1 MTRIRQGRSGRLL
14 CIAVRRRASGIDNGL
29 GRDADFERVDTT
41 RCLRLHRRYG
51 ERIEPLQ
58 ASFAR
63 ANESVTQ
70 ASDIPHSLMQRI
82 DPMRD
87 FRDAKAMAQTL
98 REALKMKSVSLTH
111 SESLELVAT
120 ILGFHDWNVLSATI
134 QSEVQP
140 AANPGSTIPATVRLA
155 AENQLPTLPVRDI
168 VLFPH
173 LNVPLFAGRAK
184 TISAVERAMAEDRRV
199 LVVTQRRP
207 GDDNPTAADLYGVGL
222 TASVTDLIKLN
233 DGTVKL
239 LVKTLARATIVRLV
253 EDPFLTAEIAPF
265 DESRGQDEEA
275 TALSRAVLEA
285 LFAVRNVGQ
294 ISSVYDRL
302 QENKEPG
309 TLADAVAA
317 ILRCDIRQKQ
327 DLLETGDVVSRLQK
341 ILALMKTEQ
350 AA

>member
-1 MTRIRQGRSGRLL
+1 
-14 CIAVRRRASGIDNGL
+14 
-29 GRDADFERVDTT
+29 
-41 RCLRLHRRYG
+41 
-51 ERIEPLQ
+51 
-58 ASFAR
+58 
-63 ANESVTQ
+63 
-70 ASDIPHSLMQRI
+70 
-82 DPMRD
+82 MRD

-98 REALKMKSVSLTH
+98 REALKTKSVSLTH

-140 AANPGSTIPATVRLA
+140 PANPGSTIPATVRLA
-155 AENQLPTLPVRDI
+155 AENQLPIVPLRDI
-168 VLFPH
+168 VVFPH
-173 LNVPLFAGRAK
+173 LNVPLFVGRAK
-184 TISAVERAMAEDRRV
+184 TISAVEHAMAEDRRI

-207 GDDNPTAADLYGVGL
+207 GDDNPTAADL
-222 TASVTDLIKLN
+222 TASVIDLIKLN
-233 DGTVKL
+233 DGTIKL
-239 LVKTLARATIVRLV
+239 LVKTLTRATIVRLV

-275 TALSRAVLEA
+275 IALSRAVLEA
-285 LFAVRNVGQ
+285 LFAARNVGQ

-317 ILRCDIRQKQ
+317 ILPCDIRQKQ

-341 ILALMKTEQ
+341 TLALMKTDQQ

>member
-1 MTRIRQGRSGRLL
+1 
-14 CIAVRRRASGIDNGL
+14 
-29 GRDADFERVDTT
+29 
-41 RCLRLHRRYG
+41 
-51 ERIEPLQ
+51 
-58 ASFAR
+58 
-63 ANESVTQ
+63 
-70 ASDIPHSLMQRI
+70 
-82 DPMRD
+82 MRD

-98 REALKMKSVSLTH
+98 RESLKTKSVSLTH

-120 ILGFHDWNVLSATI
+120 ILGFRDWNVLSATI

-140 AANPGSTIPATVRLA
+140 PANPGSTIPATVRLA
-155 AENQLPTLPVRDI
+155 AENQLPTVPLRDI

-184 TISAVERAMAEDRRV
+184 TIHAVERAMAKDKRI
-199 LVVTQRRP
+199 LVVTQRRS

-233 DGTVKL
+233 DGTIKL
-239 LVKTLARATIVRLV
+239 LVKTLTRATIVRLV

-275 TALSRAVLEA
+275 IALSRAVLEV
-285 LFAVRNVGQ
+285 LFAARNVGE

-341 ILALMKTEQ
+341 ILALMKTDQQ

>member
-1 MTRIRQGRSGRLL
+1 
-14 CIAVRRRASGIDNGL
+14 
-29 GRDADFERVDTT
+29 
-41 RCLRLHRRYG
+41 
-51 ERIEPLQ
+51 
-58 ASFAR
+58 
-63 ANESVTQ
+63 
-70 ASDIPHSLMQRI
+70 MQRI

-98 REALKMKSVSLTH
+98 REALKTKSVSLTH

-120 ILGFHDWNVLSATI
+120 ILGFRDWNVLSATI

-140 AANPGSTIPATVRLA
+140 PANPGSTIPARVRLA

-168 VLFPH
+168 VVFPH

-184 TISAVERAMAEDRRV
+184 TISAVEHAMAEDRRI

-207 GDDNPTAADLYGVGL
+207 VDDNPTAADLYGVGL
-222 TASVTDLIKLN
+222 TANVTDLIKLN
-233 DGTVKL
+233 DGTIKL
-239 LVKTLARATIVRLV
+239 LVKTLTRATIVRLV

-275 TALSRAVLEA
+275 IALSRAVLEA
-285 LFAVRNVGQ
+285 LFAARNVGQ

-317 ILRCDIRQKQ
+317 ILTCDIRQKQ

-341 ILALMKTEQ
+341 ILALMKTDLQ

>member
-1 MTRIRQGRSGRLL
+1 
-14 CIAVRRRASGIDNGL
+14 
-29 GRDADFERVDTT
+29 
-41 RCLRLHRRYG
+41 
-51 ERIEPLQ
+51 
-58 ASFAR
+58 
-63 ANESVTQ
+63 
-70 ASDIPHSLMQRI
+70 
-82 DPMRD
+82 MRD

-98 REALKMKSVSLTH
+98 REALKTKCVSLTH

-120 ILGFHDWNVLSATI
+120 ILGFRDWNVLSAKI

-140 AANPGSTIPATVRLA
+140 ANPGSTIPATP
-155 AENQLPTLPVRDI
+155 ENQLPTVPVRDI

-184 TISAVERAMAEDRRV
+184 TIQAVECAMAKDRRI
-199 LVVTQRRP
+199 LVVTQRRS

-222 TASVTDLIKLN
+222 IARVTDLFKLD
-233 DGTVKL
+233 DGTIKL
-239 LVKTLARATIVRLV
+239 LVKTLTRATIVRLV
-253 EDPFLTAEIAPF
+253 EDPFLTAEIAAF
-265 DESRGQDEEA
+265 DESCGQDEEA

-285 LFAVRNVGQ
+285 LFAARNVGQ

-302 QENKEPG
+302 QDNKEPG

-317 ILRCDIRQKQ
+317 ILRCDIRQRQ

-341 ILALMKTEQ
+341 ILALMKTDQQ

>member
-1 MTRIRQGRSGRLL
+1 
-14 CIAVRRRASGIDNGL
+14 
-29 GRDADFERVDTT
+29 
-41 RCLRLHRRYG
+41 
-51 ERIEPLQ
+51 
-58 ASFAR
+58 
-63 ANESVTQ
+63 
-70 ASDIPHSLMQRI
+70 
-82 DPMRD
+82 MRD

-98 REALKMKSVSLTH
+98 REALKTKSVSLTH

-120 ILGFHDWNVLSATI
+120 ILGFRDWNVLSATI

-140 AANPGSTIPATVRLA
+140 PANPASTIPATVRLA

-168 VLFPH
+168 VVFPH

-184 TISAVERAMAEDRRV
+184 TISAVERAMAEDRRI
-199 LVVTQRRP
+199 LVVTQHRP
-207 GDDNPTAADLYGVGL
+207 VDDSPTAADLYGVGL
-222 TASVTDLIKLN
+222 TASVTDLTKQN
-233 DGTVKL
+233 DGTIKL
-239 LVKTLARATIVRLV
+239 LVKTLTRATIVRLV

-275 TALSRAVLEA
+275 IALSRAVLETLLA
-285 LFAVRNVGQ
+285 TRNVGQ
-294 ISSVYDRL
+294 ISFLYDRL
-302 QENKEPG
+302 QRTKEPG

-341 ILALMKTEQ
+341 ILALMKTDQQ

>member
-1 MTRIRQGRSGRLL
+1 
-14 CIAVRRRASGIDNGL
+14 
-29 GRDADFERVDTT
+29 
-41 RCLRLHRRYG
+41 
-51 ERIEPLQ
+51 
-58 ASFAR
+58 
-63 ANESVTQ
+63 
-70 ASDIPHSLMQRI
+70 MQRI

-98 REALKMKSVSLTH
+98 REALKTKSVSLTH

-120 ILGFHDWNVLSATI
+120 ILGFRDWNVPSATI

-140 AANPGSTIPATVRLA
+140 PANPGSTIPARVRLA

-168 VLFPH
+168 VVFPH

-184 TISAVERAMAEDRRV
+184 TISAVEHAMAEDRRI

-207 GDDNPTAADLYGVGL
+207 VDDNPTAADLYGVGL
-222 TASVTDLIKLN
+222 TANVTDLIKLN
-233 DGTVKL
+233 DGTIKL
-239 LVKTLARATIVRLV
+239 LVKTLTRATIVRLV

-275 TALSRAVLEA
+275 IALSRAVLEA
-285 LFAVRNVGQ
+285 LFAARNVGQ

-317 ILRCDIRQKQ
+317 ILTCDIRQKQ

-341 ILALMKTEQ
+341 ILALMKTDQQ

>member
-1 MTRIRQGRSGRLL
+1 
-14 CIAVRRRASGIDNGL
+14 
-29 GRDADFERVDTT
+29 
-41 RCLRLHRRYG
+41 
-51 ERIEPLQ
+51 
-58 ASFAR
+58 
-63 ANESVTQ
+63 
-70 ASDIPHSLMQRI
+70 
-82 DPMRD
+82 MRD

-341 ILALMKTEQ
+341 ILALMKTDQQ

>member
-1 MTRIRQGRSGRLL
+1 
-14 CIAVRRRASGIDNGL
+14 
-29 GRDADFERVDTT
+29 
-41 RCLRLHRRYG
+41 
-51 ERIEPLQ
+51 
-58 ASFAR
+58 
-63 ANESVTQ
+63 
-70 ASDIPHSLMQRI
+70 
-82 DPMRD
+82 MRD

-98 REALKMKSVSLTH
+98 REALKTKSVSLTH

-120 ILGFHDWNVLSATI
+120 ILGFRDWNVLSARI

-140 AANPGSTIPATVRLA
+140 AANPRPTIPATVRLA
-155 AENQLPTLPVRDI
+155 AENQLPTLPLRDI
-168 VLFPH
+168 VVFPH

-184 TISAVERAMAEDRRV
+184 TISAVERAMAKDGQI
-199 LVVTQRRP
+199 LVVTQRRS

-233 DGTVKL
+233 DGTIKL
-239 LVKTLARATIVRLV
+239 LVKTLTRATIVRLV

-275 TALSRAVLEA
+275 IALSRAVLEA
-285 LFAVRNVGQ
+285 LFAARNVGQ
-294 ISSVYDRL
+294 ISSVYGRL

-327 DLLETGDVVSRLQK
+327 DLLETGDVASRLQK
-341 ILALMKTEQ
+341 ILALIKTDQQ

>member
-1 MTRIRQGRSGRLL
+1 
-14 CIAVRRRASGIDNGL
+14 
-29 GRDADFERVDTT
+29 
-41 RCLRLHRRYG
+41 
-51 ERIEPLQ
+51 
-58 ASFAR
+58 
-63 ANESVTQ
+63 
-70 ASDIPHSLMQRI
+70 
-82 DPMRD
+82 MRD

-98 REALKMKSVSLTH
+98 REVLKTKSVSLTH

-120 ILGFHDWNVLSATI
+120 VLGFRDWNVLSAAI

-140 AANPGSTIPATVRLA
+140 AANPGPTIPATPRLA
-155 AENQLPTLPVRDI
+155 AEDQLPVVPMRDI
-168 VLFPH
+168 VVFPQ
-173 LNVPLFAGRAK
+173 LNVPLYVGREK
-184 TISAVERAMAEDRRV
+184 TIRALECAMAKDRRI

-233 DGTVKL
+233 DGTIKL
-239 LVKTLARATIVRLV
+239 MVKTLTRATIVRLV

-285 LFAVRNVGQ
+285 LFAARNVGQ
-294 ISSVYDRL
+294 ISSVYDRF

-341 ILALMKTEQ
+341 ILALMKTDQ
-350 AA
+350 KAA

>member
-1 MTRIRQGRSGRLL
+1 
-14 CIAVRRRASGIDNGL
+14 
-29 GRDADFERVDTT
+29 
-41 RCLRLHRRYG
+41 
-51 ERIEPLQ
+51 
-58 ASFAR
+58 
-63 ANESVTQ
+63 
-70 ASDIPHSLMQRI
+70 MQRI

-98 REALKMKSVSLTH
+98 RETLKTKSVSLTH

-120 ILGFHDWNVLSATI
+120 ILGFGDWNVLSATI

-140 AANPGSTIPATVRLA
+140 PANPGSTIPATVRLA
-155 AENQLPTLPVRDI
+155 AQNQLPTLPVRDI
-168 VLFPH
+168 VVFPH

-184 TISAVERAMAEDRRV
+184 TISAVERAMAEDRRI

-222 TASVTDLIKLN
+222 TASVTDLIRLN
-233 DGTVKL
+233 DGTIKL
-239 LVKTLARATIVRLV
+239 MVKTLTRATIVRLV

-275 TALSRAVLEA
+275 IALSRAVLEA
-285 LFAVRNVGQ
+285 LFDARNVGQ
-294 ISSVYDRL
+294 ISSVCDRF

-317 ILRCDIRQKQ
+317 ILGCDIRQKQ

-341 ILALMKTEQ
+341 ILTLMKTDQQ
-350 AA
+350 AV